1 MININDNI
9 EENKQIIKDRKQ
21 IVIRLDNETKQKF
34 NIKCIKEG
42 TNMQQ
47 VLAKYIFEY
56 LEN

>member
-9 EENKQIIKDRKQ
+9 EENKQLMKDRKQ

>member
-9 EENKQIIKDRKQ
+9 EENKQLMKDKKQ

-47 VLAKYIFEY
+47 VLAKYIFKY